1 MTIQQENLE
10 EYKEEL
16 VSICYKIEAEKLKLG
31 QEKKE
36 LEISFKE
43 QEKKK
48 EQGEANVRNLQK
60 EIKMQNETN
69 KSLTEAREILVK
81 QLNSSFEHQAK
92 LVDEIMQI
100 KVDGKEVSGGI
111 PVPELLHQ
119 IEDST
124 TIINDLTIENQT
136 LRKQMEE
143 KKN

>member
-1 MTIQQENLE
+1 
-10 EYKEEL
+10 
-16 VSICYKIEAEKLKLG
+16 
-31 QEKKE
+31 
-36 LEISFKE
+36 
-43 QEKKK
+43 
-48 EQGEANVRNLQK
+48 
-60 EIKMQNETN
+60 MQNETN
-69 KSLTEAREILVK
+69 KSLTEGREQLVK

-100 KVDGKEVSGGI
+100 KVDGKEVAGGI
-111 PVPELLHQ
+111 PVQELLHQ